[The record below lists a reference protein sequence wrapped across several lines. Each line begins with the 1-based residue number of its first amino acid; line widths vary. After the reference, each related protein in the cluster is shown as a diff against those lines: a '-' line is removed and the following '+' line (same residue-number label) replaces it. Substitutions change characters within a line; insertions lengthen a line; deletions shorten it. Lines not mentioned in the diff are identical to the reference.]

1 MCSTHSSCSSAQFV
15 EKKTEWKTDAFLT
28 FIFSTQ
34 AWVSFNPFYG
44 KSKIMKE
51 VGVGKWWCGA
61 RLVILNLVPTGHQ
74 QKDCTRHGTNTNSTD
89 PGAVMPSNG
98 FRLQLEPFSMRGLFM
113 QMFFFNVKH
122 PKKDHCHLMDQFLTH
137 IYVSPETSLQLSPS
151 CSALWASLTCFQL
164 GCASP
169 RTSKLPKNTFCVTL
183 TQHVHVVN
191 HHRFRAHVIC
201 WKEQTGDVR
210 DSHHRLLLLHP
221 ILTAPLYRS
230 ASPWL
235 WLLQL
240 LIQFKIKGHHFG
252 TS

>member
-1 MCSTHSSCSSAQFV
+1 MCWTHSSCSSAQFV

-122 PKKDHCHLMDQFLTH
+122 PKKDHCHLLDQFLTH
-137 IYVSPETSLQLSPS
+137 IYVSPETSLQLSPFMFSSLSISDLLSARLCFTTDLKVAQKHILCHTDSTCS
-151 CSALWASLTCFQL
+151 CCESSQ
-164 GCASP
+164 G
-169 RTSKLPKNTFCVTL
+169 
-183 TQHVHVVN
+183 
-191 HHRFRAHVIC
+191 
-201 WKEQTGDVR
+201 
-210 DSHHRLLLLHP
+210 
-221 ILTAPLYRS
+221 
-230 ASPWL
+230 
-235 WLLQL
+235 
-240 LIQFKIKGHHFG
+240 
-252 TS
+252 

>member
-74 QKDCTRHGTNTNSTD
+74 QKACTRHGTNTNSTD

-98 FRLQLEPFSMRGLFM
+98 FRLQSEPFSMRGLFM
-113 QMFFFNVKH
+113 QMFFSMSNT
-122 PKKDHCHLMDQFLTH
+122 PKKTTVISWTNFLHTHMLHQKQVYNFPLHVQLFEHLWPASSSAVLHHGPQSCPKTH
-137 IYVSPETSLQLSPS
+137 SVSHWLNMFM
-151 CSALWASLTCFQL
+151 LW
-164 GCASP
+164 
-169 RTSKLPKNTFCVTL
+169 
-183 TQHVHVVN
+183 
-191 HHRFRAHVIC
+191 II
-201 WKEQTGDVR
+201 TG
-210 DSHHRLLLLHP
+210 LELM
-221 ILTAPLYRS
+221 
-230 ASPWL
+230 
-235 WLLQL
+235 
-240 LIQFKIKGHHFG
+240 
-252 TS
+252 